1 MPDED
6 SEAEKMSPLLE
17 VGIIYEA
24 NGASRIEISVT
35 DPKDKT
41 SNKCNSNISPGDGAK
56 DSSMNEENIP
66 PNIPVPGECV

>member
-17 VGIIYEA
+17 VGIIYEK

-35 DPKDKT
+35 DPRDKT
-41 SNKCNSNISPGDGAK
+41 TNKCVSAGGDGAIVTESPTK
-56 DSSMNEENIP
+56 EESIP
-66 PNIPVPGECV
+66 IDIPLTG